1 MEFTDPAVKRCY
13 DLLTK
18 AQEDIGDIEIPEDYR
33 DALYEAMELPL
44 ELLSQIAQEMENDEL
59 LSKDDYYFFN
69 RSLKEW
75 RKF

>member
-1 MEFTDPAVKRCY
+1 
-13 DLLTK
+13 
-18 AQEDIGDIEIPEDYR
+18 
-33 DALYEAMELPL
+33 MELPL